1 MPFIIL
7 DRDGVINFDS
17 DYYIKSPEEWHPIPG
32 SLEAIAEL
40 NRQGYRVIVATNQSG
55 IARKLYDLETLYQ
68 IHDKLVSELKKVG
81 GVIEE
86 IFFCPH
92 HPDDHCGCRKP
103 QPGMFEQI
111 QQKYNVDLAETFFIG
126 DSIADIRAAEN
137 AGCKPILVMTGN
149 GRKTLEK
156 YPDTLNIRQFESLA
170 DAVEKNFSPTTT
182 G

>member
-17 DYYIKSPEEWHPIPG
+17 DYYIKSPDEWAPIPG

-40 NRQGYRVIVATNQSG
+40 NRKGYRVLVATNQSG
-55 IARKLYDLETLYQ
+55 VARKLYNLETLYK

-92 HPDDHCGCRKP
+92 HPDDSCGCRKP
-103 QPGMFEQI
+103 QPGLLQQI
-111 QQKYNVDLAETFFIG
+111 QEKYQVNMAETFFIG

-156 YPDTLNIRQFESLA
+156 YPDALNVRQFESLA
-170 DAVEKNFSPTTT
+170 DAVAKNFSPSLT